1 MLVKIFSY
9 NIHGLPYIS
18 DSWCE
23 PLAEWF
29 TDTDYDFICLQEVFT
44 QKRIDILTK
53 SLNKNG
59 YTVLKP
65 NDFKERRNLLSSGLI
80 TAIKNNTWDIIS
92 DIFIAYNDSVGAEL
106 LANKGFHIVTV
117 KHKKKNETIILI
129 NTHMQSDNPTTY
141 FAGCLDTRPI
151 RRNQAQQIYEYLN
164 KTPKYRHFLVGDL
177 NSEKEAHD
185 EFLYLTGQKNGI
197 MKHTFPSTG
206 EDLDHVAILPKFWN
220 SIAKPI
226 IKEISVLSKLN
237 WSDHWPIHIVIYVK

>member
-1 MLVKIFSY
+1 MLLKFFSY
-9 NIHGLPYIS
+9 NIHGLPFIS

-44 QKRIDILTK
+44 QKRIDILTT

-65 NDFKERRNLLSSGLI
+65 NDFKERKNLLSSGLI
-80 TAIKNNTWDIIS
+80 TAIKNTSWDIVS
-92 DIFIAYNDSVGAEL
+92 DTFIRYNESAGAEL
-106 LANKGFHIVTV
+106 LANKWFHSIIV
-117 KHKKKNETIILI
+117 KHKKLGESVILI

-141 FAGCLDTRPI
+141 FVGCLDTRPI
-151 RRNQAQQIYEYLN
+151 RNKQTQQIYDYLN
-164 KTPKYRHFLVGDL
+164 SESKYRHFLVGDL

-185 EFLYLTGQKNGI
+185 ELLYLTGPKNGI
-197 MKHTFPSTG
+197 MKHTFFSTG

-220 SIAKPI
+220 SYTMPTV
-226 IKEISVLSKLN
+226 KEIMVLTKLN
-237 WSDHWPIHIVIYVK
+237 WSDHWPIHMITDVK